1 MKMSPLI
8 ALIALVP
15 TVSPATMTAGRRV
28 QRMLRSLLFLGI
40 GVSCVAGALAQSDPP
55 NIDREIDWQMLNDPD
70 LGFKGMV
77 LTWPSDL
84 RRVWSEGLRHPD
96 SHLRR
101 EVADSIRKAHRG
113 GMPGLVDLR
122 DDLRAV
128 LETAGEHPVTRTAAA
143 AALVELD
150 SRELA
155 DFLADQAPLGPLP
168 LRFVVEPA
176 LAKWDHLRSREVWL
190 GRLRGGEANPELLR
204 IAAESLAQVGE
215 QAAVEPLKKVLFSTH
230 QGADY
235 RLTAARALAVLN
247 PPESLQWSRQ
257 LFAAPDSDLSLN
269 AQLAVELLAGASS
282 PEAIESLDQ
291 FVRFPAPTV
300 VGVAMRRLLDLDP
313 ARLLARAAETVNDRD
328 ANIREITL
336 IALADDP
343 TPQSVKLLAR
353 GLLDPVPDLR
363 RRARRALLGHAADQK
378 LRQAVIARCQQV
390 MRIDSWRGLEQ
401 ATIVLTELDQRQ
413 IKDRLVE
420 LVDHPRAE
428 VQIAAAWAIKHLFEP
443 DDVERLHDMARRVT
457 AEIDTSQAALSRSFV
472 QAHLME
478 ALGVLKHRPAVED
491 LFRLVPKTSPYLVQ
505 SRAAAIW
512 SLGFLLNPQKDAGLI
527 RSLEARLADANSIP
541 MEHAEVRAA
550 SAISLGRIGDPAS
563 LGELRTW
570 YQTEGPNRD
579 VGRSSGW
586 AVMQMTGEQLPEA
599 QPYRQPIRNWLLEP
613 IGEE

>member
-1 MKMSPLI
+1 MKTLPLM
-8 ALIALVP
+8 ALVP
-15 TVSPATMTAGRRV
+15 IATMTPGRRIH
-28 QRMLRSLLFLGI
+28 RMLGSLLFCGL
-40 GVSCVAGALAQSDPP
+40 GVSCLAGALAQSEPP
-55 NIDREIDWQMLNDPD
+55 NVDRQVDWQMLSDPD
-70 LGFKGMV
+70 IGLKGMV

-84 RRVWSEGLRHPD
+84 RRVWSEGLRHSD
-96 SHLRR
+96 SQLRR

-128 LETAGEHPVTRTAAA
+128 LETAGELPVTRTAAA

-155 DFLADQAPLGPLP
+155 DFLAAQAELGPLP
-168 LRFVVEPA
+168 LRFSVEPA
-176 LAKWDHLRSREVWL
+176 LAKWNHLPSREVWL
-190 GRLRGGEANPELLR
+190 NRLRGGEANPELLR
-204 IAAESLAQVGE
+204 IAAESLAEVGE
-215 QAAVEPLKKVLFSTH
+215 PAAIEPLRNILFSPY

-235 RLTAARALAVLN
+235 RLTAARALAALN
-247 PPESLQWSRQ
+247 PPEAIQWSRQ
-257 LFAAPDSDLSLN
+257 LLAGPDSERSLN
-269 AQLAVELLAGASS
+269 AQLAVEVLAGASS
-282 PEAIESLDQ
+282 PEAIELLDQ
-291 FVRFPAPTV
+291 FARLPAPTV
-300 VGVAMRRLLDLDP
+300 AAVAMRRLLELDP

-328 ANIREITL
+328 ANIREVTL
-336 IALADDP
+336 MALAGDP
-343 TPQSVKLLAR
+343 TAQSVKLLAR

-363 RRARRALLGHAADQK
+363 RRSRRALLNHAADEK

-390 MRIDSWRGLEQ
+390 LRIDSWRGLEQ
-401 ATIVLTELDQRQ
+401 AAIVLTELDQRQ

-420 LVDHPRAE
+420 LVDHPRGE
-428 VQIAAAWAIKHLFEP
+428 VQITAAWAIKHLFEP
-443 DDVERLHDMARRVT
+443 DDAPRLHEMAKRVT
-457 AEIDTSQAALSRSFV
+457 AEIDAGQAPLSRSFV
-472 QAHLME
+472 QAHLLE

-491 LFRLVPKTSPYLVQ
+491 LTRLIPKTSPYLIQ

-512 SLGFLLNPQKDAGLI
+512 SLGFLLNPQQDAGLI

-541 MEHAEVRAA
+541 MEHPEVRAA

-586 AVMQMTGEQLPEA
+586 AVMQMTGEPLPEA
-599 QPYRQPIRNWLLEP
+599 EPHRQPIRNWLLEP
-613 IGEE
+613 VGDE

>member
-1 MKMSPLI
+1 MK
-8 ALIALVP
+8 ALPPMALR
-15 TVSPATMTAGRRV
+15 SFLAMTSGRTV
-28 QRMLRSLLFLGI
+28 QRMLQSLLFCGL
-40 GVSCVAGALAQSDPP
+40 GVSCIAGVQAQSEPP
-55 NIDREIDWQMLNDPD
+55 NVDRQVDWQMLNDPD
-70 LGFKGMV
+70 IGLKGTV
-77 LTWPSDL
+77 LTWPADL
-84 RRVWSEGLRHPD
+84 RRVWSEGLRHSD
-96 SHLRR
+96 SQFRR
-101 EVADSIRKAHRG
+101 EVADSIRKAHLG
-113 GMPGLVDLR
+113 GMPGLVALR

-150 SRELA
+150 TRELA
-155 DFLADQAPLGPLP
+155 DFLAGQTLLGPLP

-176 LAKWDHLRSREVWL
+176 LAKWDHLPSREVWL
-190 GRLRGGEANPELLR
+190 DRLRGGEANPELRR
-204 IAAESLAQVGE
+204 IAAQSLAQVGE
-215 QAAVEPLKKVLFSTH
+215 PAAVEPLRNVLFSTH

-257 LFAAPDSDLSLN
+257 LFAAPDSELSLN

-282 PEAIESLDQ
+282 PEAIELLDQ
-291 FVRFPAPTV
+291 YVRFPAPTV
-300 VGVAMRRLLDLDP
+300 AGVAMRRLLDLDP

-336 IALADDP
+336 SALTDDP

-363 RRARRALLGHAADQK
+363 RMARRALLSHAADPK

-401 ATIVLTELDQRQ
+401 ATIVLTELEQRQ
-413 IKDRLVE
+413 IKDRLIE
-420 LVDHPRAE
+420 LVDHPRPE
-428 VQIAAAWAIKHLFEP
+428 VQITAAWAIKHLFEP
-443 DDVERLHDMARRVT
+443 DDAPRLHDMARRVT
-457 AEIDTSQAALSRSFV
+457 DEIDSGQAAISRSFV

-491 LFRLVPKTSPYLVQ
+491 LVRLVPKTAPYLVQ

-512 SLGFLLNPQKDAGLI
+512 SLGFLLNPKQDAGLI
-527 RSLEARLADANSIP
+527 RSLEARLADANSVP
-541 MEHAEVRAA
+541 MEQPEVRAA

-570 YQTEGPNRD
+570 YQTEGPNRE

-599 QPYRQPIRNWLLEP
+599 QPYRQPIRNWSLEP